1 MSIFSK
7 FSFALFILTT
17 VLIALMGWG
26 LFVGELSISVHD
38 IFIAITEQNHKRNTS
53 HWAVLELRSPRIIMA
68 ILVGCALALSGA
80 ILQGITRNDLADPS
94 IIGINQGAAMM
105 AVIALVVFKQVST
118 LALALAAFLGG
129 VLVALMIY
137 LTAWREGS
145 SPARIVL
152 VGIGMAALTFAITS
166 LLISMGNIL
175 NVEQAYLWL
184 SGSLYKSDWPEVKTM
199 LLCSALIFPCLYLF
213 IPQLNTLLLEDDSA
227 KSIGQHIEI
236 ARGFGTLLSV
246 ILASVAVSLVG
257 GMGFIGLLAPHLA
270 RQWVGCNFAKLLPIS
285 ALIGA
290 CLLLVADILGRIII
304 QPYEIPAGLVVA
316 IIGTPY
322 FAFMLIKNR
331 SRI

>member
-1 MSIFSK
+1 MSVFSK
-7 FSFALFILTT
+7 FLFTFSALL
-17 VLIALMGWG
+17 VALIALISLG
-26 LFVGELSISVHD
+26 LFVGELPISASDVIKALIEKNQDDSI
-38 IFIAITEQNHKRNTS
+38 S
-53 HWAVLELRSPRIIMA
+53 HWAVLELRLPRMILA

-105 AVIALVVFKQVST
+105 AVIALVIFKQVSILG
-118 LALALAAFLGG
+118 LAVAAFLGG
-129 VLVALMIY
+129 MLVALVIY
-137 LTAWREGS
+137 LTAWRQGS

-166 LLISMGNIL
+166 LLMSMGNIL
-175 NVEQAYLWL
+175 NVEQAYFWL
-184 SGSLYKSDWPEVKTM
+184 SGSLYASDWPQVKAI
-199 LLCSALIFPCLYLF
+199 LLCSVIVLPCLYLF
-213 IPQLNTLLLEDDSA
+213 TPQLNTLLLQDDSA
-227 KSIGQHIEI
+227 NSIGQHIEI
-236 ARGFGTLLSV
+236 ARGFGTLMSV
-246 ILASVAVSLVG
+246 VLASVAVSLVG

-290 CLLLVADILGRIII
+290 SLLLAADILGRIII